1 MTPYAPRCSG
11 RTEARLRDLGW
22 RTLLT
27 PTARPCR
34 PSEGMGY
41 ALDNGAWYAHATST
55 PWDEAGFVALIE
67 RWGADADWVV
77 APDIVCGGADSLA
90 LSDAWIP
97 RLLCACRRVLL
108 AVQDGHTVEDAR
120 PRLSSRVGLFVGGST
135 AWKLASLPQ
144 WGRLAVENSCWLHV
158 GRVNT
163 ARRIRA
169 CAAVGA
175 SSFDGS
181 SPVQFPS
188 TLPAL
193 DSARRQPDMF
203 RGAAWS
209 SSC

>member
-41 ALDNGAWYAHATST
+41 ALDNGAWYAHSTST
-55 PWDEAGFVALIE
+55 AWDEAGFSALVE
-67 RWGADADWVV
+67 RWASGADWVV
-77 APDIVCGGADSLA
+77 APDIVCGGAQSLA

-97 RLLCACRRVLL
+97 RLLSACRRVLL
-108 AVQDGHTVEDAR
+108 AVQDGHTVDDAR
-120 PRLSSRVGLFVGGST
+120 PRLSERVGLFVGGST
-135 AWKLASLPQ
+135 EWKLATLPQ
-144 WGRLAVENSCWLHV
+144 WGALAREPCSWLHV

-188 TLPAL
+188 TLAKL
-193 DSARRQPDMF
+193 DNARRQPSMF
-203 RGAAWS
+203 GGEAW
-209 SSC
+209 